1 MIAHLLLLTRWEW
14 YKLLRRRMLWVLLAV
29 VVVVSQ
35 IPLWVGYVGYR
46 NDAFVSSRFSFGT
59 EVDGAPV
66 ELSVT
71 CADIREGRLPPG
83 TEGFDEGSRQEFL
96 DAIEDFR
103 RDSCDEVESARAFF
117 RASFML
123 PSSIAAGLGA
133 AHFVGVILLVIL
145 TSSSLGVEYGWG
157 TLRAALTRGVGR
169 WQFLTSKGLSLVL
182 MGVAGLV
189 VVAITT
195 TISSLIC
202 ALTLNEGG
210 GLVGSGEWTW
220 TAAAVAL
227 GKVGYGLLPYVV
239 LTMFFV
245 VLTSSVGTSLA
256 IVMAYHLVELMFIP
270 ILSPLLDGFKD
281 VANYMLG
288 PNVAAWLGTSVPQVS
303 GFGERPDTVHAL
315 LVLMGYI
322 VVVGAAT
329 FWLFRR
335 KDVAGATGS

>member
-46 NDAFVSSRFSFGT
+46 SDAFVSASFSFET

-71 CADIREGRLPPG
+71 CADIREGRFPPG
-83 TEGFDEGSRQEFL
+83 IEGLDEGSREEFL
-96 DAIEDFR
+96 DAVEGFR
-103 RDSCDEVESARAFF
+103 RSGCDEVESTRTFF
-117 RASFML
+117 RSTFML
-123 PSSIAAGLGA
+123 PSSIAAGLGT
-133 AHFVGVILLVIL
+133 AHFIGVILLIVL

-157 TLRAALTRGVGR
+157 TLRVALTRGVGR
-169 WQFLTSKGLSLVL
+169 WQFLTSKVLSLVL

-189 VVAITT
+189 VVAITIA
-195 TISSLIC
+195 ISSLIC

-210 GLVGSGEWTW
+210 GLAGSGEWV
-220 TAAAVAL
+220 AAAVAL

-256 IVMAYHLVELMFIP
+256 IVMAYHLVEMIFVP
-270 ILSPLLDGFKD
+270 ILSSLLDGFRS
-281 VANYMLG
+281 VADYMLG
-288 PNVAAWLGTSVPQVS
+288 PNVAAWLGTSVPQVD
-303 GFGERPDTVHAL
+303 GFGGRPDTVHAL

-322 VVVGAAT
+322 LVVGAAT

>member
-14 YKLLRRRMLWVLLAV
+14 YKLLRRRLLWVLLAV

-46 NDAFVSSRFSFGT
+46 NDAFVSSRFSFET

-83 TEGFDEGSRQEFL
+83 IEGLDEGSRQEFL

-133 AHFVGVILLVIL
+133 AHFIGVILLIVL

-157 TLRAALTRGVGR
+157 TLRVALTRGVGR
-169 WQFLTSKGLSLVL
+169 WQFLTSKVLSLVL

-210 GLVGSGEWTW
+210 GLAGSGEWV
-220 TAAAVAL
+220 AAAVAL
-227 GKVGYGLLPYVV
+227 GKVSYGLLPYVV

-245 VLTSSVGTSLA
+245 VLTASVGTSLA
-256 IVMAYHLVELMFIP
+256 IVMVYHLVEMIFVP
-270 ILSPLLDGFKD
+270 ILSSLLDGFKD
-281 VANYMLG
+281 VADYLLS

-303 GFGERPDTVHAL
+303 GSGGRLDTVHAL

-322 VVVGAAT
+322 LVVGAAT